1 MRAGEIDLS
10 RYSHVWLPDDDL
22 LLDPQDIPRLFDLAE
37 HFGFVVCQPAR
48 DPLGRVSH
56 PHTAVDRTRGEMRL
70 VNFVE
75 MTCPLFRRESLEEF
89 MQAFDGSLSGWG
101 LDLWFGHV
109 LGAGIPGRFGVIDAV
124 TVFNPH
130 ERQKPGGF
138 REIAALKAD
147 SERKQEYLQ
156 AAERHGIRQP
166 GRFRALGALPLP
178 EGWRAA
184 NPPHPAPPRVPRPSD
199 LSLCE
204 ADRAVLAAA
213 LTPAPSAALPWGVDG
228 ITAALLAAGTG
239 LVVAAEESQIWLRS
253 CRHDPPLAQAFADRR
268 LLAVQHA
275 PRQAAARGLAAPV
288 ASHAAAAAAA
298 LAQRRAWPDL
308 VVAPDAFVT
317 PLLAALETAF
327 HGTRRRPMPRIL
339 ATSCGRSAAAPGSAA
354 RHLLA
359 AGERLRLLAP
369 GTALAAPPSLQPAA
383 SPGSTPSA

>member
-156 AAERHGIRQP
+156 AAERHGS
-166 GRFRALGALPLP
+166 GRRADSAPLARCRCP
-178 EGWRAA
+178 TAGGRRTRRTPTRRASRA
-184 NPPHPAPPRVPRPSD
+184 RPTS
-199 LSLCE
+199 LS
-204 ADRAVLAAA
+204 ARR
-213 LTPAPSAALPWGVDG
+213 TAPSSP
-228 ITAALLAAGTG
+228 
-239 LVVAAEESQIWLRS
+239 
-253 CRHDPPLAQAFADRR
+253 RR
-268 LLAVQHA
+268 
-275 PRQAAARGLAAPV
+275 
-288 ASHAAAAAAA
+288 
-298 LAQRRAWPDL
+298 
-308 VVAPDAFVT
+308 
-317 PLLAALETAF
+317 
-327 HGTRRRPMPRIL
+327 
-339 ATSCGRSAAAPGSAA
+339 
-354 RHLLA
+354 
-359 AGERLRLLAP
+359 
-369 GTALAAPPSLQPAA
+369 
-383 SPGSTPSA
+383 